1 MLDALMHNYATA
13 ITISY
18 GPRHDDGAISV
29 MSVGWSIFKFQEQ
42 QNGNRR
48 YGRL

>member
-29 MSVGWSIFKFQEQ
+29 MSVGWSIVKFQEQ
-42 QNGNRR
+42 QKR
-48 YGRL
+48 